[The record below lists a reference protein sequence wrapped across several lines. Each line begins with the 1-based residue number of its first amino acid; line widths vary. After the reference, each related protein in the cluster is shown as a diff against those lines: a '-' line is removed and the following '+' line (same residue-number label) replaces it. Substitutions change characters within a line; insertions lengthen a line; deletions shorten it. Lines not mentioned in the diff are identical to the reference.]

1 MLRWTGFAVLK
12 FLANVYWVV
21 HGNSLRN
28 FLTGDKYLLK
38 RVLEAF
44 SIVALLLAI
53 KRISP
58 LPLWFGNKATSAVD
72 PNVDTELEVTPGD
85 LGQATVPTRSGNQAI
100 THRHAQGWTTN
111 LSRLQ
116 SPTFAYLSIA
126 SLETWSMSILSS
138 AAIFLTYPAPIRPP
152 SPIQPP
158 APEK

>member
-21 HGNSLRN
+21 HGNSLRT

-58 LPLWFGNKATSAVD
+58 LPLWSGNKATSAVD
-72 PNVDTELEVTPGD
+72 PNVDTELEVTPGVAVE
-85 LGQATVPTRSGNQAI
+85 LGE
-100 THRHAQGWTTN
+100 
-111 LSRLQ
+111 
-116 SPTFAYLSIA
+116 SIDG
-126 SLETWSMSILSS
+126 S
-138 AAIFLTYPAPIRPP
+138 
-152 SPIQPP
+152 
-158 APEK
+158 